1 MGRTLASTA
10 GARGS
15 VCGQGTKVPQAAWCS
30 QKKKVGEEAVSP
42 GVWVVS
48 RKGTVTGSTLKLSE
62 APLFLLNICFQAL
75 KKNTDY
81 RFI

>member
-30 QKKKVGEEAVSP
+30 QKKKVEEEAVSS

-62 APLFLLNICFQAL
+62 RNAAVL
-75 KKNTDY
+75 KLW
-81 RFI
+81 